1 MRQVRRRLFPRKL
14 STLTSEELGIEIQQ
28 ELNLVEQTESCH
40 DTTNEYNTSIGHSSV
55 EDAAAALKLYWHKCQ
70 DWERSM
76 RYPLHSSAESNTGV
90 RRWPLLKIYL
100 DCCNLPLGLR
110 GVDFRGE
117 LLRGTDEQ
125 KNNDTVI
132 ASKSVRLISRNA
144 AAQMNT
150 SMSGAVDWI
159 PYFRSALL
167 PGATLGIEKFVLVFD
182 GAKFRDITKSRDWAK
197 VRTRRHTHQTRCFK
211 LESPKHHGSIA
222 IEITEDGDSADDAL
236 YHLCKHHSSDA
247 GDTPLGRI
255 VSLNQAADLFSSQG
269 KDNDILDSYVVIRR
283 KAGGSKTH
291 RRLFDKLHLRRPNEG
306 ALCLSGLTQNLQKD
320 SMRTIRE
327 LQRERGVEKVIE
339 CELRRRD
346 ELVHVVITDD
356 VYLTERLV
364 HLGTVL
370 VLSYSQM
377 KNMF

>member
-28 ELNLVEQTESCH
+28 EPDLIEQTESCH
-40 DTTNEYNTSIGHSSV
+40 NTTNEYNTSIGHSSV
-55 EDAAAALKLYWHKCQ
+55 EDAAAALRLYWHKCQ

-76 RYPLHSSAESNTGV
+76 RYPLHISAGLNAGV
-90 RRWPLLKIYL
+90 RKWPPLKIYL

-110 GVDFRGE
+110 GVDFKA
-117 LLRGTDEQ
+117 LLRTDE
-125 KNNDTVI
+125 KENSDRVI
-132 ASKSVRLISRNA
+132 ESKSVRLISRNTA
-144 AAQMNT
+144 VQMST
-150 SMSGAVDWI
+150 SVSGAVDWI

-167 PGATLGIEKFVLVFD
+167 PGATPGIETFVVMFD
-182 GAKFRDITKSRDWAK
+182 GAKFRDITKSRVGAK
-197 VRTRRHTHQTRCFK
+197 IRTKGHSHQTKCFK

-222 IEITEDGDSADDAL
+222 IEITEDGDSADDVL
-236 YHLCKHHSSDA
+236 YSQCKHYSSDV
-247 GDTPLGRI
+247 GDAPLGRI
-255 VSLNQAADLFSSQG
+255 ISLNQAADIFSSQG
-269 KDNDILDSYVVIRR
+269 NDNDILGSYVVIRR

-306 ALCLSGLTQNLQKD
+306 ALCLSGLTENMQKD
-320 SMRTIRE
+320 SRRTIRE
-327 LQRERGVEKVIE
+327 LQRERGVEKVID

-377 KNMF
+377 KYMF